1 MGDDA
6 SKKQKSAAL
15 RDAEIAVL
23 KANSNLSEKEIQE
36 LYDEF
41 KELDASG
48 TGRMNK
54 EQFIKFY
61 TQIAGSDNELVLV
74 ADNVFAVFDTN
85 HDGTID
91 FSEFVLAEAIG
102 NKKDPDS
109 ALELSFALLDTSG
122 DALVSYDEIA
132 DFMEKGI
139 KLGLTKEEAAAI
151 DPKEIATGIYAMFGV
166 DKAQKLNKQQFIDG

>member
-1 MGDDA
+1 YYF
-6 SKKQKSAAL
+6 S
-15 RDAEIAVL
+15 
-23 KANSNLSEKEIQE
+23 
-36 LYDEF
+36 
-41 KELDASG
+41 
-48 TGRMNK
+48 
-54 EQFIKFY
+54 
-61 TQIAGSDNELVLV
+61 
-74 ADNVFAVFDTN
+74 NVFAVFDTN

-132 DFMEKGI
+132 DFMEK
-139 KLGLTKEEAAAI
+139 EEAAAI

-166 DKAQKLNKQQFIDG
+166 DKAQKLNKQQFIAGCKKNALLAEVFGSS

>member
-1 MGDDA
+1 MGGVD
-6 SKKQKSAAL
+6 SC
-15 RDAEIAVL
+15 
-23 KANSNLSEKEIQE
+23 
-36 LYDEF
+36 
-41 KELDASG
+41 
-48 TGRMNK
+48 
-54 EQFIKFY
+54 
-61 TQIAGSDNELVLV
+61 
-74 ADNVFAVFDTN
+74 NVFAVFDTN

-151 DPKEIATGIYAMFGV
+151 DPKEIATEIYATF
-166 DKAQKLNKQQFIDG
+166 